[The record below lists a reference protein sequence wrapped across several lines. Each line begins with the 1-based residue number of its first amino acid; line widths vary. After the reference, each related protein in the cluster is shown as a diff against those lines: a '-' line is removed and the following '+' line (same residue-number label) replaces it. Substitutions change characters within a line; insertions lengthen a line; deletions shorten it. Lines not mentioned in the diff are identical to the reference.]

1 MSDVPAVHERTSGFA
16 SNRIAALAF
25 AVLVTGFG
33 LPGSA
38 ASQIPDLAPDVTYPG
53 ASPVANCPQF
63 FGFEDAMRLRS
74 CIAALAEHGWG
85 LSAIDMKYYTE
96 FAGAFAPARPRR
108 YPSNDVID
116 PETPDPVP
124 AHVVGLLSSL
134 DGVVTEL
141 KEDGN
146 DRGFCG
152 EYDLQGD
159 YGGDTGMAARSIASY
174 VRLVSE
180 EAAHGCVP
188 ADFASVAGQEDEGD
202 RNIALFVRGDP
213 RAFGSILFGSE
224 AANAAFEKRAAAKGF
239 QPIIVRHNYELWG
252 STPTPHRIERDIPL
266 SALLGHVRAG
276 FQRGATLTN
285 LEYGDTVTIV
295 WTEK

>member
-1 MSDVPAVHERTSGFA
+1 VRKRVAPL
-16 SNRIAALAF
+16 ALPVLV
-25 AVLVTGFG
+25 AVLT
-33 LPGSA
+33 LPGSG
-38 ASQIPDLAPDVTYPG
+38 ASQLPDLAPDVTYAG
-53 ASPVANCPQF
+53 ASPVAECPQF
-63 FGFEDAMRLRS
+63 FGFEDALRLRA
-74 CIAALAEHGWG
+74 CIAALAAHGWG

-116 PETPDPVP
+116 PQTPDPVP

-134 DGVVTEL
+134 DGVVTEV

-152 EYDLQGD
+152 EFDLQGD
-159 YGGDTGMAARSIASY
+159 YGGDTAMAVRSASRY

-202 RNIALFVRGDP
+202 RNLALFVRGDP

-239 QPIIVRHNYELWG
+239 QPIIVRYDYELWG
-252 STPTPHRIERDIPL
+252 RTPTPHRIERNIPL
-266 SALLGHVRAG
+266 TALLTHVRAG
-276 FQRGATLTN
+276 FERGATLTS
-285 LEYGDTVTIV
+285 LAYGDTVTIV
-295 WTEK
+295 WTER